1 MIGFWSL
8 IRRDLLLARSQGGA
22 SLLAVAFFVLAVTL
36 FPFAVGP
43 EPQVL
48 ARIGGGVIWV
58 AALLA
63 TLLSL
68 DRMFQSDFDDGSLD
82 LLALSPLD
90 LEFMVLAKTVAHW
103 LAASLP
109 LIVIAPLLAL
119 LMNLPPAVFLD
130 LILTM
135 LVGTPALSLIGAV
148 GAALTVGVRRG
159 GVLLPL
165 IVLPLYIPTLIFGVA
180 ALEAAIAGPGAGGGM
195 QAPMMLLGAISLF
208 ALVLSPL
215 AGAAGIRLALS

>member
-1 MIGFWSL
+1 MKGFWSL
-8 IRRDLLLARSQGGA
+8 IARDLLLARSQGGA
-22 SLLAVAFFVLAVTL
+22 GLLAVAFFVLSVTL

-43 EPQVL
+43 DPDVL

-68 DRMFQSDFDDGSLD
+68 DRLFQVDFDDGSLD
-82 LLALSPLD
+82 LLALSPLA
-90 LEFMVLAKTVAHW
+90 LELTVLAKTVAHW

-109 LIVIAPLLAL
+109 LILIAPVLGL
-119 LMNLPPAVFLD
+119 LMNLPLSSFPE

-135 LVGTPALSLIGAV
+135 LVGTPALSLIGSV

-159 GVLLPL
+159 GVLMPL

-180 ALEAAIAGPGAGGGM
+180 AFDAAIAGTGM

-215 AGAAGIRLALS
+215 AGAAAIRLALS

>member
-1 MIGFWSL
+1 MTGFWPL
-8 IRRDLLLARSQGGA
+8 IRRDLLLARAQGGA

-68 DRMFQSDFDDGSLD
+68 DRLFQADFDDGSLD
-82 LLALSPLD
+82 LLALSPLA
-90 LEFMVLAKTVAHW
+90 LEFTVLAKTLAHW

-109 LIVIAPLLAL
+109 LVVIAPLLAL

-180 ALEAAIAGPGAGGGM
+180 ALEGAVAGTGM

>member
-1 MIGFWSL
+1 MTGFWPL
-8 IRRDLLLARSQGGA
+8 IRRDLLLARAQGGA

-68 DRMFQSDFDDGSLD
+68 DRLFQADFDDGSLD
-82 LLALSPLD
+82 LLALSPLA
-90 LEFMVLAKTVAHW
+90 LEFTVLAKTLAHW

-109 LIVIAPLLAL
+109 LVVIAPLLAL

-130 LILTM
+130 LVLTM

-180 ALEAAIAGPGAGGGM
+180 ALEGAVAGTGM

>member
-1 MIGFWSL
+1 M
-8 IRRDLLLARSQGGA
+8 
-22 SLLAVAFFVLAVTL
+22 LAVAFFVLAVTL

-43 EPQVL
+43 DPEVL

-68 DRMFQSDFDDGSLD
+68 DRLFQADFDDGSLD
-82 LLALSPLD
+82 LLALSPLT
-90 LEFMVLAKTVAHW
+90 LEFTVLAKTIAHW

-109 LIVIAPLLAL
+109 LILIAPVLGV
-119 LMNLPPAVFLD
+119 LMNLPPAIFPD

-135 LVGTPALSLIGAV
+135 LVGTPALSLVGAV

-208 ALVLSPL
+208 ALVLGPW
-215 AGAAGIRLALS
+215 AGAAAIRLALS